1 MSQTQY
7 RVESS
12 HPIVCPFLPPQR
24 MHSLVFSDRSVA
36 IVIAAKSLTQP
47 DGQEIRVVNTLSG
60 EVIYRKAESR
70 LPRATEE

>member
-1 MSQTQY
+1 
-7 RVESS
+7 
-12 HPIVCPFLPPQR
+12 